1 MSGIYQMQDAQ
12 GNPIIKMDSAP
23 LPGQQGP
30 NESYRYAEGHPKFGQ
45 PFDSADMPGPSAQ
58 QLEAQARARLAA
70 GPAMRP
76 MQPGGLGGGFG
87 NMRQQMMQRQMMPM
101 QQMQQFLPNT
111 MGGGMPRQMQLLRS
125 RQRSGFGGGKGAGRF
140 MNQVMRESP
149 RPFSADNRIAMPGS
163 PPAGAGFA
171 RPMPAREQGQAQ
183 VDGPPT
189 KWTMEIKPASANNGG
204 EMPSMEDLLAFLSRP
219 ERIPTPILQSNIGV
233 PDEVA
238 ATRARQAE
246 TERQMDRYRNTP
258 RPPSPIYTDPR
269 DRHETN
275 LQLQA
280 LDEKY
285 GFRPLP
291 PIVDDSFERT
301 QAKLAELRAAAEAQL
316 ASEQAPAA
324 TAAAA
329 PTAAPTAAPA
339 AAPTGSME
347 GSEANPIQ
355 LEGLDV
361 VVPRTMQREREVFRR
376 RSHPG
381 GMPSWERTSINTLP
395 QTDPFTGKA
404 ANQLTEREIR
414 ELYLEPQRR
423 REDRREEIEALMDAE
438 IVKRELPLTL
448 ASMAE
453 PSLPDSDS
461 MRELRLARMMESMT
475 PAREFEA
482 ASFLPESVRVP
493 EVMPLGVQGV
503 VPEPVVGRDPYNI
516 RYEHPYRKPV
526 TNIED
531 DLDHYA
537 HPLEGL
543 TASVDPTEVIM
554 TAMGLRPRLPGGG
567 AGDYVNFRRGVDFDD
582 LRKSADELA
591 GEYYLRYGRYPEGFD
606 PSGFAGGGVIP
617 MVYADGGYIPAY
629 GLGGWLKSAAKGL
642 GSLALKAAPLAA
654 SYFGGPLAGAGV
666 GALIGGI
673 KNKSLK
679 SALMGGAMG
688 YLGGKGVQ
696 SLKGGIKGAL
706 AGEGFG
712 DLGLMGKISA
722 IGKGATTGLGG
733 LKDVAMDPA
742 KMAMLYPMMG
752 NLSGQIAAEQA
763 EREGEGQPQTPSYAF
778 NPQLPDYQQP
788 MPVSSG
794 LATDAQGSGL
804 SVMTTAL
811 GGMLPHTVAAY
822 RRGGEMEREG
832 GRSGRRRRRQSNR
845 PTIPSAMEE
854 LLPETTRARQK
865 TGRGTSREE
874 GRYQVGDRMDENQ
887 ARMTGKLGVEDEFGN
902 VDESAEI
909 ENRRAIAQ
917 GRPADDMASVAGGF
931 VENTSQY
938 DPTPTSLSGVQNP
951 MLQGD
956 PMPASAAPRE
966 QTPFDTG
973 TQAAHPDY
981 IPGLHPE
988 SMMYTGPTGDLN
1000 TVGLNP
1006 FAPQDTSGLS
1016 EQQRAFIER
1025 MGGAQP
1031 ATGGGGK
1038 DSTDPDYVTR
1048 PASTATPPG
1057 LSTPPDLTETPVS
1070 VNTGAGATAN
1080 LTEAQLRGT
1089 APLPATNQ
1097 AFLDTLPN
1105 TVANPNTGP
1114 TAAEY
1119 QAMLAPQPAPPA
1131 EEPEGKARGGQVG
1144 ERLDVPPASEVDVAP
1159 QEIREIVT
1167 QGLSGELPQTMVN
1180 QLFAEIEGLYPGLI
1194 MEMANQIRA
1203 DEQAMAGFPGLSSE
1217 GYIPFHNDGMPEAT
1231 GAVDDRLAV
1240 AAPPGYSDEEVKAG
1254 LQRALATGGKV
1265 PIGAV
1270 VRGGEYVINP
1280 HDTQSRIDQIADAA
1294 TMAAAKNPDLAGG
1307 AAWEATTEELDTMR
1321 ARNA

>member
-1 MSGIYQMQDAQ
+1 MSSINEPRTDAQ
-12 GNPIIKMDSAP
+12 GYPV
-23 LPGQQGP
+23 LFTGGLGPGG
-30 NESYRYAEGHPKFGQ
+30 ETGTYTYAQGHPKFGQ
-45 PFDSADMPGPSAQ
+45 KFDPADDPKNAMQRPGVPPGAMVSM
-58 QLEAQARARLAA
+58 AA
-70 GPAMRP
+70 P
-76 MQPGGLGGGFG
+76 MQRGGGFG

-101 QQMQQFLPNT
+101 QQVQQFLPNT

-125 RQRSGFGGGKGAGRF
+125 RQMGGFGGGKGAGRF

-183 VDGPPT
+183 VGGPPT
-189 KWTMEIKPASANNGG
+189 KWTMEIKPASASNGG
-204 EMPSMEDLLAFLSRP
+204 EIPSLEELLAFLGRPQEEPVRRSPGHMTGGGLGPGYDAPENYNPFGSEVPVLRYTQPTELPSDFEPTRMSDIIYNYDESRP
-219 ERIPTPILQSNIGV
+219 ADFQMELTRSKLKQL
-233 PDEVA
+233 EAEARARLAAEQA
-238 ATRARQAE
+238 AT
-246 TERQMDRYRNTP
+246 TP
-258 RPPSPIYTDPR
+258 AVEP
-269 DRHETN
+269 
-275 LQLQA
+275 
-280 LDEKY
+280 
-285 GFRPLP
+285 
-291 PIVDDSFERT
+291 
-301 QAKLAELRAAAEAQL
+301 AAE
-316 ASEQAPAA
+316 PA
-324 TAAAA
+324 
-329 PTAAPTAAPA
+329 AAPA

-438 IVKRELPLTL
+438 IVKRELPLTF
-448 ASMAE
+448 ASMAK

-461 MRELRLARMMESMT
+461 MRELRLARMIESMT

-531 DLDHYA
+531 DLDHFA
-537 HPLEGL
+537 FPIKGV
-543 TASVDPTEVIM
+543 TASVDPTEIIM
-554 TAMGLRPRLPGGG
+554 TSTGLRPRLPGGG
-567 AGDYVNFRRGVDFDD
+567 VGDYVNFRRGVDFDD
-582 LRKSADELA
+582 LRKSIDELA

-606 PSGFAGGGVIP
+606 PSGFAGGGEIP
-617 MVYADGGYIPAY
+617 MVYAGGGYIPAY
-629 GLGGWLKSAAKGL
+629 GLGGFFKKIGKGL
-642 GSLALKAAPLAA
+642 GKVALTAAPLVA
-654 SYFGGPLAGAGV
+654 SAFGGPLAGAGV
-666 GALIGGI
+666 GALISGI

-696 SLKGGIKGAL
+696 SLQSGITGAIGEGGGL
-706 AGEGFG
+706 AGKSF
-712 DLGLMGKISA
+712 LQKAAL
-722 IGKGATTGLGG
+722 IGKGAEAGLGG

-742 KMAMLYPMMG
+742 KLSMLYPMMG

-763 EREGEGQPQTPSYAF
+763 EREGEGQPQTPGYAF

-794 LATDAQGSGL
+794 LATNAQGSGL

-822 RRGGEMEREG
+822 RRGGEMERED

-956 PMPASAAPRE
+956 PMPASAAPTAPRE

-1031 ATGGGGK
+1031 AAGGGGK
-1038 DSTDPDYVTR
+1038 DLTDPDYVTR
-1048 PASTATPPG
+1048 PADTETPPG
-1057 LSTPPDLTETPVS
+1057 LSTPPDLTGTPVS
-1070 VNTGAGATAN
+1070 VDTGGGATAE

-1119 QAMLAPQPAPPA
+1119 QAMLAPQPEPPA
-1131 EEPEGKARGGQVG
+1131 EEPEGKAEGGQVG
-1144 ERLDVPPASEVDVAP
+1144 ERLNVPSASEIDVAP

-1194 MEMANQIRA
+1194 MEIANQIRA

-1307 AAWEATTEELDTMR
+1307 AAWEATTEELETLR